1 MGVEAIPF
9 SAVFWV
15 QLGLCVVGH
24 WVLLAW
30 PSFNS
35 RGCYDFKLTGC
46 LKVHW
51 AGDSW
56 INADD
61 PSASIGLN
69 PSNDI
74 SLFMHRN
81 GEILYPCIVAQ
92 TLTPPPPSAGS
103 YHTEGLGDRQ
113 SGIETETDKM
123 TDERERS
130 TEGQRE
136 GHRQTGRGT
145 EIEADKNKD
154 SSDIQR
160 EE

>member
-15 QLGLCVVGH
+15 QLGLLVVGH

-30 PSFNS
+30 PTFNS

-56 INADD
+56 INADN

-69 PSNDI
+69 PSMDI

-81 GEILYPCIVAQ
+81 GGVLYPCTSSSDVD
-92 TLTPPPPSAGS
+92 PPPQL
-103 YHTEGLGDRQ
+103 GLIIQKGLEDRQ
-113 SGIETETDKM
+113 SGIETETDKK
-123 TDERERS
+123 TDE
-130 TEGQRE
+130 Q
-136 GHRQTGRGT
+136 
-145 EIEADKNKD
+145 
-154 SSDIQR
+154 
-160 EE
+160 